1 MKALVYHGK
10 DSISLEEME
19 MPKLQEGE
27 ALIRVH
33 FAGICGSDLNIWH
46 GALSRIVPPVIL
58 GHEFCGEIAEIK
70 GQPKGD
76 LMVGD
81 QVAVEPLINCGIC
94 LPCRMGLYHVCR
106 RLKLIGVD
114 VHGGFAPYVKAPFH
128 RIYKLVPDASMELAA
143 LCEPTAVATHMVRRS
158 GTQVGDLVVILGGGP
173 IGLLVAQ
180 VARAAGARRIYISE
194 INDFRLALA
203 RELGFEVIDPQKT
216 DPVQAVLGMTEGE
229 GADVVFE
236 EIGLPEA
243 AAQMVAMARVRGR
256 ILMGGIHKK
265 PAPVDLQNVA
275 IKEIEI
281 VGSRVYDFQDFR
293 AALDMLNDGRVKGA
307 PLITKKIPLDEI
319 IEQGFHVIQGG
330 GQVMKILVN
339 PQQSS

>member
-27 ALIRVH
+27 ALIKVH
-33 FAGICGSDLNIWH
+33 YAGICGSDLNIWH
-46 GALSRIVPPVIL
+46 GALSRIIPPVIL
-58 GHEFCGEIAEIK
+58 GHEFCGEIAELK
-70 GQPKGD
+70 GQAKGD
-76 LMVGD
+76 LKVGD
-81 QVAVEPLINCGIC
+81 GVVVEPLINCGIC

-128 RIYKLVPDASMELAA
+128 RIYKLARDASMELAG
-143 LCEPTAVATHMVRRS
+143 LTEPTAVATHMVRRS
-158 GTQVGDLVVILGGGP
+158 GLQVGDFVVILGGGP

-180 VARAAGARRIYISE
+180 VARACGAGHILLSE
-194 INDFRLALA
+194 INDFRLDLA
-203 RELGFEVIDPQKT
+203 RQLGFGVIDPQKS
-216 DPVQAVLGMTEGE
+216 DPIKAVLEMTDGE

-243 AAQMVAMARVRGR
+243 AAQMIAMTRVRGR
-256 ILMGGIHKK
+256 ILLGGIYKK

-275 IKEIEI
+275 IKEIEMI
-281 VGSRVYDFQDFR
+281 GSRVYDFRDFR
-293 AALDMLNDGRVKGA
+293 AAMDMLNDGRVKGA
-307 PLITKKIPLDEI
+307 PLISKKIGLSQI
-319 IEQGFHVIQGG
+319 IEEGFHVIQGG
-330 GQVMKILVN
+330 GQAMKILVR
-339 PQQSS
+339 PE